1 MLVIKYQGRLGNNL
15 FQYAFGRLCHERHPD
30 VGGMIA
36 KPIPGFP
43 NTYERLGE
51 GAGKKDI
58 IIREYYQNYV
68 FYENYKDKIM
78 KWYEFDRMEAQP
90 DDRLVIHIRLGDYL
104 TIKDNQMFVPLDVF
118 QKLIDIDNPSSVYIV
133 SEEPKHP
140 ILKRFDAICV
150 GEDVMHDFAFIASAK
165 RLCIS
170 NSTFSWWAA
179 WLGIAD
185 KIYYPDIGY
194 DVFTNKLFVHDESR
208 YIMVKA

>member
-1 MLVIKYQGRLGNNL
+1 MLAIKYNGRLGNNL

-30 VGGMIA
+30 VGKMIA
-36 KPIPGFP
+36 QPIPGFP
-43 NTYERLGE
+43 NTCEIIGE
-51 GAGKKDI
+51 GPGKKDI
-58 IIREYYQNYV
+58 FIREYYQNYV

-90 DDRLVIHIRLGDYL
+90 DDRLVIHIRLGDYF
-104 TIKDNQMFVPLDVF
+104 TIKDNQAFVPLDVF
-118 QKLIDIDNPSSVYIV
+118 QKVIDIDNPSSVYIV
-133 SEEPKHP
+133 SEEPNHP
-140 ILKRFDAICV
+140 VLKRFDAICV

-194 DVFTNKLFVHDESR
+194 DTFTNKLFVHNEDR
-208 YIMVKA
+208 YIMVKT